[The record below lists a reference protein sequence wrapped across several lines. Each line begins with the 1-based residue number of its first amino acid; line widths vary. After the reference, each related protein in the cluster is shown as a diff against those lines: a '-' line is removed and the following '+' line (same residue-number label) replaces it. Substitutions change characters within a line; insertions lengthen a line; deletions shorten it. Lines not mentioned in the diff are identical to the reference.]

1 LPKGRPRAGF
11 FIGVESAPF
20 KSGRFR
26 QQLALECIFSE
37 TSFLVESGYIDR
49 TDLASGGGRERDR
62 NSESFGF
69 GASEAS
75 RE

>member
-1 LPKGRPRAGF
+1 VPAF
-11 FIGVESAPF
+11 FIVESAPF

-26 QQLALECIFSE
+26 PQLALECIFSE
-37 TSFLVESGYIDR
+37 TAFLVESGYIDR
-49 TDLASGGGRERDR
+49 ADLASGRDRER